1 VSQRRAA
8 GIVET
13 FSIITAIAVAVQAA
27 ALIALHLLRTGYN
40 PRLDAVSDYGIG
52 RYRALFWVQTLAG
65 AVACFALA
73 IALGDAK
80 PSMPSLAI
88 VLLVVAGIA
97 RLLIP
102 IFPTDQNGSRWQT
115 VPGSIHMILAIVIF
129 AAIIVA
135 ASKLGSTLEHRPAW
149 HGVKGWLTTLPW
161 VMTGAAVG
169 VLVALRGPL
178 LKRIFGLLE
187 RLFYLSSIAWFLIV
201 SIELAHIG
209 H

>member
-1 VSQRRAA
+1 M
-8 GIVET
+8 
-13 FSIITAIAVAVQAA
+13 
-27 ALIALHLLRTGYN
+27 HLLPTGYD
-40 PRLDAVSDYGIG
+40 PKLKAVSDYGIG
-52 RYRALFWVQTLAG
+52 RYRGVFWTQTLAG

-80 PSMPSLAI
+80 PSMPTLAI
-88 VLLVVAGIA
+88 VLLVIAGIA

-102 IFPTDQNGSRWQT
+102 VFPTDQNGSRFQT
-115 VPGSIHMILAIVIF
+115 ARGTIHMILAIAIF

-149 HGVKGWLTTLPW
+149 HGVKGWLTALPW
-161 VMTGAAVG
+161 VMTGGAVG
-169 VLVALRGPL
+169 TLLALRGPR
-178 LKRIFGLLE
+178 LKRIVGLFE
-187 RLFYLSSIAWFLIV
+187 RLFYVSSIAWFLIV